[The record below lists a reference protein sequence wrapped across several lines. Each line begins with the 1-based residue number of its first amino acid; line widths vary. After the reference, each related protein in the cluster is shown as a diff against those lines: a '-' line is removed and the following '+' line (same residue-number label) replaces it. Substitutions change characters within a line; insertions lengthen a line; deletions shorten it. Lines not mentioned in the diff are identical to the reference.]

1 MKKSNAKKVLK
12 KVTKSIQKKT
22 DDIKFKIEFMKIVNP
37 VTSLGSK
44 IANIFEPPTHYGMN
58 VSDDYEWRLRHMNK
72 NKGQSE
78 NSKEEK

>member
-22 DDIKFKIEFMKIVNP
+22 DDIKLIIEFVKIDNP

>member
-1 MKKSNAKKVLK
+1 MKKSKAKKVLK

-22 DDIKFKIEFMKIVNP
+22 DDIKVKIEFMKIVDS
-37 VTSLGSK
+37 VTLLGSK

-58 VSDDYEWRLRHMNK
+58 DSDDYEWRLRHMNK

>member
-22 DDIKFKIEFMKIVNP
+22 DDIKVKIEFMKIVDP

-44 IANIFEPPTHYGMN
+44 IANIF
-58 VSDDYEWRLRHMNK
+58 
-72 NKGQSE
+72 
-78 NSKEEK
+78 

>member
-22 DDIKFKIEFMKIVNP
+22 DDIKVKIEFMKIVDP

-44 IANIFEPPTHYGMN
+44 IAIIFEPSAHYGMN
-58 VSDDYEWRLRHMNK
+58 DSGDYEWRLRHMNE
-72 NKGQSE
+72 NKGQFE